1 MLANCQT
8 GLELENQQSQPQ
20 EGTATVILPARKR
33 EPRASSL
40 SPRMAELEF
49 ILQAVTTANHAEALR
64 ALLALPNPT
73 EVLVSVAFV
82 REPGLDAVEA
92 AIKPIAARAR
102 FFVGIRNDITS
113 IQAVKRLLA
122 MKVKLYAVDTGS
134 RSILFHPKL
143 YLAASASKAT
153 VIIGSAN
160 LTFGGLHN
168 NIEVSTRV
176 NLNLSNAADK
186 VFCDKVTEAFAEML
200 KGHPQ
205 HVFLIRDNRHAEE
218 LFESGRLSD
227 ENLISAPSTTSSVK
241 KGERDDLPRMKLTH
255 AARRHIKAS
264 VIKAAQATKP
274 KKPAKAAPAAGLPSA
289 SAVRYLVWESKPLME
304 RDLNIPTGT
313 NTAAT
318 GSMGLKKGALD
329 DDSIDH
335 RHYFRDEVFAD
346 LAWTIDPSPAKAY
359 IERAH
364 ANFELVVKNL
374 NYGVFNLLL
383 SNNTNLNSRSYLQG
397 NFMTQI
403 HWGEAKRYI
412 AKADL
417 LGRILY
423 LYRKDTTPPEF
434 TIEID

>member
-1 MLANCQT
+1 
-8 GLELENQQSQPQ
+8 
-20 EGTATVILPARKR
+20 
-33 EPRASSL
+33 
-40 SPRMAELEF
+40 
-49 ILQAVTTANHAEALR
+49 
-64 ALLALPNPT
+64 
-73 EVLVSVAFV
+73 
-82 REPGLDAVEA
+82 
-92 AIKPIAARAR
+92 
-102 FFVGIRNDITS
+102 
-113 IQAVKRLLA
+113 
-122 MKVKLYAVDTGS
+122 
-134 RSILFHPKL
+134 
-143 YLAASASKAT
+143 
-153 VIIGSAN
+153 
-160 LTFGGLHN
+160 
-168 NIEVSTRV
+168 
-176 NLNLSNAADK
+176 
-186 VFCDKVTEAFAEML
+186 
-200 KGHPQ
+200 
-205 HVFLIRDNRHAEE
+205 
-218 LFESGRLSD
+218 
-227 ENLISAPSTTSSVK
+227 
-241 KGERDDLPRMKLTH
+241 
-255 AARRHIKAS
+255 
-264 VIKAAQATKP
+264 
-274 KKPAKAAPAAGLPSA
+274 
-289 SAVRYLVWESKPLME
+289 ME

>member
-1 MLANCQT
+1 
-8 GLELENQQSQPQ
+8 
-20 EGTATVILPARKR
+20 
-33 EPRASSL
+33 
-40 SPRMAELEF
+40 MAELNF
-49 ILQAVTTANHAEALR
+49 ILQAVTSANHAEALQ

-92 AIKPIAARAR
+92 AIKPIAAKAR
-102 FFVGIRNDITS
+102 FFIGIRNDITS

-143 YLAASASKAT
+143 YLAASASRAT

-176 NLNLSNAADK
+176 NLDLSSAPDK
-186 VFCDKVTEAFAEML
+186 AFRDEVTKAFAEML
-200 KGHPQ
+200 KGHPR
-205 HVFLIRDNRHAEE
+205 HVFLIKDNKHAEE

-227 ENLISAPSTTSSVK
+227 ENFISAPSTTSSVK

-255 AARRHIKAS
+255 TARRRIKVP

-274 KKPAKAAPAAGLPSA
+274 KKPAKTAPAGAVPSA

-329 DDSIDH
+329 DGTADH
-335 RHYFRDEVFAD
+335 RHYFRDKVFAD
-346 LAWTIDPSPAKAY
+346 LTWKKDTSPAKAH

-383 SNNTNLNSRSYLQG
+383 SNNTNFNSKSYLQG
-397 NFMTQI
+397 NFMTKI
-403 HWGEAKRYI
+403 HWGEAKKYI

-417 LGRILY
+417 LGRTLY

>member
-1 MLANCQT
+1 
-8 GLELENQQSQPQ
+8 
-20 EGTATVILPARKR
+20 
-33 EPRASSL
+33 
-40 SPRMAELEF
+40 MAELDF
-49 ILQAVTTANHAEALR
+49 ILQAVTTANHATALQS
-64 ALLALPNPT
+64 LLALPNPT
-73 EVLVSVAFV
+73 EVLISVAFV
-82 REPGLDAVEA
+82 KESGLDAVEA
-92 AIKPIAARAR
+92 AIKPVVAQAK
-102 FFVGIRNDITS
+102 FFIGIRNDITS

-134 RSILFHPKL
+134 RKIIFHPKL
-143 YLAASASKAT
+143 YMAASASNAS

-168 NIEVSTRV
+168 NIEVSTCID
-176 NLNLSNAADK
+176 LDLSNAADK
-186 VFCDKVTEAFAEML
+186 KFHDVVTNAFVTML
-200 KGHPQ
+200 KKHPL
-205 HVFLIRDNRHAEE
+205 HVFLIKDNQHADE
-218 LFESGRLSD
+218 LFDSGRLAD
-227 ENLISAPSTTSSVK
+227 ETLIPAPSTTSSVR
-241 KGERDDLPRMKLTH
+241 KGERDDLPRMELIF
-255 AARRHIKAS
+255 AARRRILASAIKTSHA
-264 VIKAAQATKP
+264 KKP
-274 KKPAKAAPAAGLPSA
+274 KKLTQAMPDAAVSTA

-329 DDSIDH
+329 DDNIDH
-335 RHYFRDEVFAD
+335 RHYFRNEVFAD
-346 LAWTIDPSPAKAY
+346 LIWTKDTSPAKAH
-359 IERAH
+359 IERAR

-383 SNNTNLNSRSYLQG
+383 SNNTNLNSKSYLQG

-403 HWGEAKRYI
+403 HWGEAKKYI
-412 AKADL
+412 AKPDL

>member
-1 MLANCQT
+1 VRRTPDWLGVEDASNGTNKGNPQSGLRLLSCQQT
-8 GLELENQQSQPQ
+8 GVVFPY
-20 EGTATVILPARKR
+20 PK
-33 EPRASSL
+33 
-40 SPRMAELEF
+40 MAELDF
-49 ILQAVTTANHAEALR
+49 ILQAVTTANHAKALQ

-92 AIKPIAARAR
+92 AIKPVANKAK
-102 FFVGIRNDITS
+102 FFIGIRNDITS

-134 RSILFHPKL
+134 RNILFHPKL
-143 YLAASASKAT
+143 YMAASVNKAT

-168 NIEVSTRV
+168 NIEVSTYMD
-176 NLNLSNAADK
+176 LDLSNAADK
-186 VFCDKVTEAFAEML
+186 KFRDNVTKAFATML
-200 KGHPQ
+200 KNHPQ
-205 HVFLIRDNRHAEE
+205 HVFLIKDNKHAEE

-227 ENLISAPSTTSSVK
+227 EKFIPAPSTTSSV

-255 AARRHIKAS
+255 TIRQRIMVP
-264 VIKAAQATKP
+264 VIKAAPATRP
-274 KKPAKAAPAAGLPSA
+274 KKPAKAAPSVATPSV
-289 SAVRYLVWESKPLME
+289 SAVRYLVWESKLLSE
-304 RDLNIPTGT
+304 RDLNIPTGA

-318 GSMGLKKGALD
+318 GSMGLKKGAFD
-329 DDSIDH
+329 DIDQ

-346 LAWTIDPSPAKAY
+346 LTWTPDPPPKKW
-359 IERAH
+359 ERAY
-364 ANFELVVKNL
+364 AEFELVVKNL
-374 NYGVFNLLL
+374 NYGVFNLRL
-383 SNNTNLNSRSYLQG
+383 SNNTDQNSISYQQK
-397 NFMTQI
+397 NFMTQL
-403 HWGEAKRYI
+403 HWGDTKKYI
-412 AKADL
+412 AKTDL

>member
-1 MLANCQT
+1 
-8 GLELENQQSQPQ
+8 
-20 EGTATVILPARKR
+20 
-33 EPRASSL
+33 
-40 SPRMAELEF
+40 MAELEF

-73 EVLVSVAFV
+73 EVLISVAFV

-241 KGERDDLPRMKLTH
+241 KGERDDLPRMELIH
-255 AARRHIKAS
+255 VARPNVRLHTVKADPTPVPTS
-264 VIKAAQATKP
+264 PGTLGAVPIHKAP
-274 KKPAKAAPAAGLPSA
+274 INSL
-289 SAVRYLVWESKPLME
+289 LVWESKPLIP
-304 RDLNIPTGT
+304 RDLSIPDPKSRNNKRT
-313 NTAAT
+313 NPTYEIY
-318 GSMGLKKGALD
+318 LKKGRFGD
-329 DDSIDH
+329 INP
-335 RHYFRDEVFAD
+335 RVYFRDELFAH
-346 LAWTIDPSPAKAY
+346 LSWTNAPSSKYPHL
-359 IERAH
+359 ERAQE
-364 ANFELVVKNL
+364 NFELVIKNV
-374 NYGVFNLLL
+374 NCGVFNLKLTHDTRPESPTL
-383 SNNTNLNSRSYLQG
+383 KEKNLVTR
-397 NFMTQI
+397 I

-434 TIEID
+434 MIEID

>member
-1 MLANCQT
+1 
-8 GLELENQQSQPQ
+8 
-20 EGTATVILPARKR
+20 
-33 EPRASSL
+33 
-40 SPRMAELEF
+40 MAELDF
-49 ILQAVTTANHAEALR
+49 ILQAVTTANHAKALK
-64 ALLALPNPT
+64 ALLALPNPS

-92 AIKPIAARAR
+92 AIKPLAPKAR

-134 RSILFHPKL
+134 RNILFHPKL

-176 NLNLSNAADK
+176 NLDLTNAADK
-186 VFCDKVTEAFAEML
+186 KFRDEVMDAFAEML
-200 KGHPQ
+200 KTHPQ
-205 HVFLIRDNRHAEE
+205 HVFLIKDNKHADE
-218 LFESGRLSD
+218 LFESGRLAD
-227 ENLISAPSTTSSVK
+227 ETLIPAPSATSSVK
-241 KGERDDLPRMKLTH
+241 KGERDDLPRMKLNFS
-255 AARRHIKAS
+255 ARPPVKVAVVKA
-264 VIKAAQATKP
+264 VPATKP
-274 KKPAKAAPAAGLPSA
+274 TKPAKAAPAVPLPPV
-289 SAVRYLVWESKPLME
+289 SAVRYLVWESKALSE
-304 RDLNIPTGT
+304 RDLNIPTGP

-329 DDSIDH
+329 DDKIDH
-335 RHYFRDEVFAD
+335 RHYFRHLVFAH
-346 LAWTIDPSPAKAY
+346 LTWTPDQPPKKC
-359 IERAH
+359 ERAH

-374 NYGVFNLLL
+374 NYGVFYLKL
-383 SNNTNLNSRSYLQG
+383 SHNTNRESTSYEQK
-397 NFMTQI
+397 NFMTQL
-403 HWGEAKRYI
+403 HWGDAKQYI
-412 AKADL
+412 AKRDL

>member
-1 MLANCQT
+1 MCT
-8 GLELENQQSQPQ
+8 RLEPE
-20 EGTATVILPARKR
+20 
-33 EPRASSL
+33 
-40 SPRMAELEF
+40 MAELDF

-186 VFCDKVTEAFAEML
+186 AFCDKVTKAFAEML
-200 KGHPQ
+200 KGHPR

-241 KGERDDLPRMKLTH
+241 NGERDDLPRMELTH
-255 AARRHIKAS
+255 AARRRIKAP
-264 VIKAAQATKP
+264 VINTAQATKP
-274 KKPAKAAPAAGLPSA
+274 KKPAKAAPAAAVPSA

-346 LAWTIDPSPAKAY
+346 LTWANDPSPAKAH

-403 HWGEAKRYI
+403 HWGEAKKYI